1 MEEFNLHLTGD
12 IHAIT
17 VANNLLAAQ
26 IDTRYFHEESQSDKA
41 LFDRLVPTV
50 KGVRKFSKIQLR
62 RLEKLGIH
70 KTDPNEL
77 TKEEQGRFARLDI
90 DPENVPF
97 TRVVD
102 LNDRYLRKITI
113 GQSPT
118 EKGKTR
124 ETGFKISVGSEVM
137 AILALATGVEDMKR
151 RLGEMVVA
159 FNKCGEPL
167 TTDDFVSWFIL
178 QKLYAASD
186 LILIFLIKKDIRNLI
201 IIILFIR

>member
-26 IDTRYFHEESQSDKA
+26 IDTRYFHEETQSDKA

-62 RLEKLGIH
+62 RLQKLGIQ
-70 KTDPNEL
+70 KTDPNDL
-77 TKEEQGRFARLDI
+77 TPEEQGRFARLDI
-90 DPENVPF
+90 DPQNIPF

-113 GQSPT
+113 GQSPS
-118 EKGKTR
+118 EKGKIR

-137 AILALATGVEDMKR
+137 AILALATSVEDMKE
-151 RLGEMVVA
+151 RLGNMVVA
-159 FNKCGEPL
+159 FNKRGEPL
-167 TTDDFVSWFIL
+167 TADDFVRFS
-178 QKLYAASD
+178 K
-186 LILIFLIKKDIRNLI
+186 
-201 IIILFIR
+201 